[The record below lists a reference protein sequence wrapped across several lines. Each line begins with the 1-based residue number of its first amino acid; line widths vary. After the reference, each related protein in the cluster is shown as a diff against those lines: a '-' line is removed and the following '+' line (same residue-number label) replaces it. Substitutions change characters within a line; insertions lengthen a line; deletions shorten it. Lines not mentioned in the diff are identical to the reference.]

1 MSGES
6 SFLITVRRSLG
17 TNNIV
22 TLGNIDRFVK
32 LEYVLVENDIGA
44 LSLALP
50 DTFPQE
56 WFETDTILEVY
67 RTIDGV
73 TTLEGETFW
82 FVRETRFTLSERGEW
97 LFVVIAFDAKHLL
110 DRRIVLNYSGSSQ
123 ASKTGTSD
131 NIMRAVVRE
140 QLGASA
146 SADSVGIRRIIDV
159 EPDATLFPSI
169 SKAFAW
175 RNVLSVVKD
184 IADSLLLSGY
194 CAFHITRS
202 ESAYNGLIFRVKR
215 GAWGVDRGSDS
226 AAPMLFTP
234 ENGALF
240 NVSIAFDARD
250 EITVVRV
257 NGPGEGANR
266 IGGLAAHTTALARAY
281 WNRIEAHVDARQ
293 TVQFSEL
300 LTEALAYLMSHR
312 SGYKFTANI
321 QQTAQLKYGV
331 HYFWGDIVVAAARG
345 LAFNTHLRKVSV
357 VADANGE
364 QINIEVSA
372 FGGTVNVDDL

>member
-6 SFLITVRRSLG
+6 SFLITVRRTQG
-17 TNNIV
+17 TNNTI
-22 TLGNIDRFVK
+22 TLGQIDRFVK
-32 LEYVLVENDIGA
+32 LEYVLVENDVGA
-44 LSLALP
+44 LSLTLP

-56 WFETDTILEVY
+56 WFATDTILEVY

-73 TTLEGETFW
+73 TTLEGETVW
-82 FVRETRFTLSERGEW
+82 FVRETRFTLTERGEW
-97 LFVVIAFDAKHLL
+97 FFIVIAFDAKHLL
-110 DRRIVLNYSGSSQ
+110 DRRIVLNYAGSSQ

-131 NIMRAVVRE
+131 NIMRAIVRE

-146 SADSVGIRRIIDV
+146 SADGVGVRRIIDV
-159 EPDATLFPSI
+159 ETDSNLFPSI

-175 RNVLSVVKD
+175 RNVLAVVKD

-194 CAFHITRS
+194 CAFHVVKS
-202 ESAYNGLIFRVKR
+202 LGAYNDMLFRVRR
-215 GAWGVDRGSDS
+215 GAWGVDRGSTS
-226 AAPMLFTP
+226 ASPMLFTP

-266 IGGLAAHTTALARAY
+266 IGGLGAHTGAMARAY

-345 LAFNTHLRKVSV
+345 LAFDTHLRKVSV
-357 VADANGE
+357 IVDANGE

-372 FGGTVNVDDL
+372 FGGALNVDDL